1 MSRFGSMAVVWLVAA
16 LLLAAVPAAGSA
28 QESSPAAGGGPYV
41 AEDAAGQTLN
51 FDEPV
56 ERVVCL
62 QTGCDEILADL
73 GLLPAA
79 TVVTPFNAASP
90 LYYGER
96 AAEVVTLADAQS
108 VEEVASFEPDL
119 IYVRE
124 GMDEAKAA
132 MEAVAP
138 VFVGF
143 AGFEATPA
151 VYAENVRDL
160 GALTGRTAEAEAAIA
175 RFDGVLAAIVG
186 RAPAGAADLRFAIVA
201 GFDPEGYFLHLRG
214 SIFCNVIEQNGL
226 GRCAIATPAAFD
238 ETFGEIDAEVVL
250 DADPDLIGYISRDGE
265 AGPDERTDQVWEQLT
280 AVREGRVYVDASDGL
295 YCCGLR
301 HIQYSLELYAFHAF
315 PDAGYPEPAPYLEYD
330 PTRPASSPASAAPA
344 ATPTS

>member
-16 LLLAAVPAAGSA
+16 LLVAAGPAVGSA
-28 QESSPAAGGGPYV
+28 QEASPAAGGGPYT
-41 AEDAAGQTLN
+41 AEDAAGQTLS
-51 FDEPV
+51 FDAPV
-56 ERVVCL
+56 ERLVCL
-62 QTGCDEILADL
+62 QTGCDELLADL
-73 GLLPAA
+73 GLLPVA
-79 TVVTPFNAASP
+79 TAVTPFNAASP
-90 LYYGER
+90 LYYGDR
-96 AAEVVTLADAQS
+96 AAEVVTLADSES

-124 GMDEAKAA
+124 GMDETKAA

-143 AGFEATPA
+143 GGFDETPA
-151 VYAENVRDL
+151 VHAENVRDL
-160 GALTGRTAEAEAAIA
+160 GALTGRTAEAEVAIT
-175 RFDGVLAAIVG
+175 RFEGILGAIVG

-201 GFDPEGYFLHLRG
+201 GFDPEGYFLHLKG

-226 GRCAIATPAAFD
+226 GTCAIAAPAGFD
-238 ETFGEIDAEVVL
+238 ESFGEIDAEVVL
-250 DADPDLIGYISRDGE
+250 EADPDLVGYIARDGE

-330 PTRPASSPASAAPA
+330 PARPANVATSATPAV
-344 ATPTS
+344 TPTS